1 MNYPVSFALQIGPA
15 ALDNPEALREV
26 VKAVLEEI
34 KAAGMDC
41 PVTVAPAAA
50 TVAPAATVTPATVAP
65 AATVGHTAP
74 RGPWESNY
82 GAVFGTS
89 FLRYTDAQ
97 SKALASVSPALVP
110 AIREGLAKFCIE
122 HGAKNGDLR
131 PELLI
136 VGDEWEWTV
145 PTSAPTLTPTPTG
158 DPDPLAG
165 TANW

>member
-1 MNYPVSFALQIGPA
+1 MNYPISFALQIGPA

-34 KAAGMDC
+34 KAAGIAC
-41 PVTVAPAAA
+41 PVAMTPAAVAPAPAPA
-50 TVAPAATVTPATVAP
+50 PVAPAPAK
-65 AATVGHTAP
+65 GQ
-74 RGPWESNY
+74 WESNY
-82 GAVFGTS
+82 SVIFGTS

-97 SKALASVSPALVP
+97 SKALASVPPALVP

-122 HGAKNGDLR
+122 NGMKNGDLK
-131 PELLI
+131 PELI
-136 VGDEWEWTV
+136 TVGDEWEWTV
-145 PTSAPTLTPTPTG
+145 PTSAPTLTPAPTG

>member
-1 MNYPVSFALQIGPA
+1 MNYPISFALQIGPA
-15 ALDNPEALREV
+15 ALENPDGFRDV
-26 VKAVLEEI
+26 VRIVLEEV
-34 KAAGMDC
+34 KAAGIAC
-41 PVTVAPAAA
+41 PVAVTPAAPAAVAPAAPA
-50 TVAPAATVTPATVAP
+50 PVAPAPAK
-65 AATVGHTAP
+65 GQ
-74 RGPWESNY
+74 WESNY
-82 GAVFGTS
+82 SAAFGTS

-145 PTSAPTLTPTPTG
+145 PTSAPTLTPAPTG

-165 TANW
+165 ASNW

>member
-1 MNYPVSFALQIGPA
+1 MNHPVSFALQIGPA

-34 KAAGMDC
+34 KAAGLACPVAMASAPAPA
-41 PVTVAPAAA
+41 PVTVK
-50 TVAPAATVTPATVAP
+50 
-65 AATVGHTAP
+65 GQ
-74 RGPWESNY
+74 WESNY
-82 GAVFGTS
+82 SVVFGTS

-97 SKALASVSPALVP
+97 SKALASVQPALVP
-110 AIREGLAKFCIE
+110 AIRESLAKFCIE

-145 PTSAPTLTPTPTG
+145 PTSAPTLTG
-158 DPDPLAG
+158 EPDPLAG
-165 TANW
+165 ASNW

>member
-1 MNYPVSFALQIGPA
+1 MNYPISFALQIGPA
-15 ALDNPEALREV
+15 ALENPDGFRDV
-26 VKAVLEEI
+26 VRIVLEEV

-82 GAVFGTS
+82 SVVFGTS

-110 AIREGLAKFCIE
+110 AIREGLARFCIE
-122 HGAKNGDLR
+122 NGAKNGDLK
-131 PELLI
+131 PELVT
-136 VGDEWEWTV
+136 VGEEWEWIASTQ
-145 PTSAPTLTPTPTG
+145 APTLPPAPLG
-158 DPDPLAG
+158 EPDPLAG